1 MWSGGNAELVLPIIF
16 DFDLSSGSI
25 SGGTCP
31 MCTVEIFS
39 DEDDEG
45 GTFEGVTT
53 ADEHGIFAFEKRAAF
68 AGPYLTITT
77 IDLDGNTS
85 RFSMPTTGS
94 SGSRIIQEGNNNP
107 RTNFFPRQSNEL
119 VDNRMGAQFDSYG
132 DPEFYDLGIYSRG
145 VKWARTAIAG
155 LEPEL
160 VDWDK
165 PEFSI
170 NPRHDEV
177 FTRMADN
184 GLTITYVLT
193 FWDKE
198 TYPNGEGAPCARFKT
213 EGEIEHYLDF
223 VQFTVSHFK
232 DRVQYFEIWNEPDI
246 PRYCP
251 KYIEPADYINL
262 VKRTVPVIRQEY
274 PEAKITVGGV
284 SNTKF
289 SNAYNY
295 LFDILESDI
304 MPLVDVIAWHPM
316 YGTSPAYDLYRD
328 YYYNYP
334 AFVQDIK
341 DTAAAH
347 GFEGEFQADEIGWAT
362 PENAIADQP
371 WVYTPTVAAKYFGR
385 GILMHLGMDVG
396 VGVPDDNIV
405 VRILSTV
412 MAGAEPVSLEVEMQT
427 TVANA
432 VSYAFALP
440 NGEYLVAIW
449 TDGEAVEYDP
459 GISTTVIFPGLGNR
473 MVTGLDI
480 LLGSSEDAS
489 S

>member
-1 MWSGGNAELVLPIIF
+1 
-16 DFDLSSGSI
+16 
-25 SGGTCP
+25 
-31 MCTVEIFS
+31 
-39 DEDDEG
+39 
-45 GTFEGVTT
+45 
-53 ADEHGIFAFEKRAAF
+53 
-68 AGPYLTITT
+68 
-77 IDLDGNTS
+77 
-85 RFSMPTTGS
+85 
-94 SGSRIIQEGNNNP
+94 
-107 RTNFFPRQSNEL
+107 
-119 VDNRMGAQFDSYG
+119 
-132 DPEFYDLGIYSRG
+132 
-145 VKWARTAIAG
+145 
-155 LEPEL
+155 
-160 VDWDK
+160 
-165 PEFSI
+165 
-170 NPRHDEV
+170 
-177 FTRMADN
+177 MADN

-480 LLGSSEDAS
+480 LYGFEQEVIVDDEDGDLVIRDLLIKDYPLILRLGSSEDAS
-489 S
+489 SSDRPRMRHHEGSS